1 MLIAY
6 NREYAIWYLGLN
18 KLSICIKV
26 QEECCLKFKNK
37 KKSMDRNLAVKTN
50 KFNADK
56 IDVD

>member
-6 NREYAIWYLGLN
+6 TREHVIWYLGLN

-37 KKSMDRNLAVKTN
+37 KKSMGMNLAFKTN

-56 IDVD
+56 IDLD